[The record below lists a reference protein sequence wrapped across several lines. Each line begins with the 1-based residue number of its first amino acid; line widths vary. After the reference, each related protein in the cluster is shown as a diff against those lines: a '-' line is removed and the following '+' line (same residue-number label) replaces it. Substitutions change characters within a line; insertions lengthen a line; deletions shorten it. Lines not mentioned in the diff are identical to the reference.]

1 MKYAVPGIAVREAQG
16 DRRTPLMRDVPLR
29 EEDLHGLPERMD
41 RCVFLSLPLL
51 IAHLV
56 AIEMDLE
63 TGVTSSR

>member
-1 MKYAVPGIAVREAQG
+1 MKYAVPGIAVREAEG
-16 DRRTPLMRDVPLR
+16 DRLTRLMRDVPSR

-56 AIEMDLE
+56 AIGMDLE
-63 TGVTSSR
+63 TAVTSSR

>member
-1 MKYAVPGIAVREAQG
+1 MKCAVPGIAVREAQG
-16 DRRTPLMRDVPLR
+16 NWLTPLMRDVPSR

-51 IAHLV
+51 LAHLA
-56 AIEMDLE
+56 AIGMDLE